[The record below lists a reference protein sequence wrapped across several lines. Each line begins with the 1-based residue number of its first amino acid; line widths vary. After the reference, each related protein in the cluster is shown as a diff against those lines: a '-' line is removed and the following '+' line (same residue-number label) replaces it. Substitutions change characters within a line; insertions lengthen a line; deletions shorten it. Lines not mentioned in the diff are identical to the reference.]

1 VAIRV
6 FWAGQIACNEASE
19 NLAKRMVARQKHLE
33 NADLS
38 APASRSA
45 FLAKN

>member
-1 VAIRV
+1 LAIRV
-6 FWAGQIACNEASE
+6 FWAKQIACNEASG

-33 NADLS
+33 NAGFPV
-38 APASRSA
+38 PASQNG